1 MKYSHF
7 DIVMI
12 NTPWSYFDKKVYFGT
27 FDALFDFYE

>member
-12 NTPWSYFDKKVYFGT
+12 NTPCLYFDKKVCFET
-27 FDALFDFYE
+27 LDAFFDFYD